1 MHHRQTTLNFRN
13 FLQIQISLS
22 FFSSFLKLEKK
33 LIQHDYQHDSF
44 RQNYQI
50 NLIVFRVG
58 CTPLKKGVEK
68 EVVWHSLRVSNLF
81 GFLDRHRITVEIDVK
96 DSLQTCPI
104 QEEKDQFPSEI
115 PAFPPSFPSS
125 RFTIS
130 HRGIDVNYKRIP
142 WLGERGRR
150 DAVATAFS
158 VETWKRRF
166 TREDYIYIPMMTQI
180 VPRVICSFPEER
192 TLGTKTASRS
202 FGGDD
207 GAIYFGRRKER
218 VLERVERSRLTKMN
232 YIIKRVN
239 LIKRKL

>member
-1 MHHRQTTLNFRN
+1 MYHSKEDWLEKIKKKTRIFLKSTIFHTMFFIQRQKNDTTFHLTLYTIVTPVTIFENISQRWILDNIFKEWSHLKKKINLHHRQTTLNFRN

-81 GFLDRHRITVEIDVK
+81 GFLDRHRITVEIDVE

-130 HRGIDVNYKRIP
+130 HRGIECQ
-142 WLGERGRR
+142 L
-150 DAVATAFS
+150 
-158 VETWKRRF
+158 
-166 TREDYIYIPMMTQI
+166 
-180 VPRVICSFPEER
+180 
-192 TLGTKTASRS
+192 
-202 FGGDD
+202 
-207 GAIYFGRRKER
+207 
-218 VLERVERSRLTKMN
+218 
-232 YIIKRVN
+232 
-239 LIKRKL
+239 